1 MKTVCGLIFWLAL
14 MPPSISAASNEM
26 VELEYRDQDGDT
38 AAYRTRVLVTASFM
52 RLDYGGDKDDYV
64 LLDRKKNSVYN
75 VTHERR
81 EVMRIVAGAPVVSK
95 PAQWEMHEEVRPAA
109 LGKNARVVKL
119 FVNGVRCSE
128 VTAQPNLLPDAV
140 AALKQ
145 YRAVLA
151 QVQSETFAQQPE
163 AQREFCELAQHVFAT
178 SRELDYGLPLAE
190 RYNNGRTRELQQYK
204 WRPGNPALFQL
215 PNGYRQFDLRGTRDS
230 R

>member
-1 MKTVCGLIFWLAL
+1 MKAVRGLIFLFAL
-14 MPPSISAASNEM
+14 MPPSVFAAGDEM
-26 VELEYRDQDGDT
+26 IELEYRDQDGDT
-38 AAYRTRVLVTASFM
+38 AAYRTRVLVTPSFM

-75 VTHERR
+75 VTHERK

-95 PAQWEMHEEVRPAA
+95 PAQWEMREEIRPAA
-109 LGKNARVVKL
+109 MGKNTRVVKL
-119 FVNGVRCSE
+119 FVNGVHCSE
-128 VTAQPNLLPDAV
+128 ITAQPNLLPDAV

-145 YRAVLA
+145 YRAALA
-151 QVQSETFAQQPE
+151 QVQSQTFAQQPE
-163 AQREFCELAQHVFAT
+163 GQREFCELAQHVFAT

-204 WRPGNPALFQL
+204 LRPRNPALFQV
-215 PNGYRQFDLRGTRDS
+215 PKGYREFDLGAARDA